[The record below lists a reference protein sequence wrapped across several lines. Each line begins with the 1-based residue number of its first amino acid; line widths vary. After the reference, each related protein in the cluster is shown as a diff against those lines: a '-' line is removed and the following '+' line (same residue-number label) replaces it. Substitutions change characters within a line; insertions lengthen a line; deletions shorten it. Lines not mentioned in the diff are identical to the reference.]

1 MKTRNKMKKL
11 EQEKFVV
18 PKTVQNVIPIKAVY
32 KDGIFLVGKNM
43 YSKTFLFTDV
53 NYYIACE
60 NEKNDLMRQYWAVIN
75 SFGNGV
81 TVKLTINNHRFDKED
96 FENQS
101 LCRIT
106 MITLMCIVR
115 NITKC
120 CLIKRQHR
128 SVLFKISI
136 LPLQ

>member
-1 MKTRNKMKKL
+1 MKTRNKMKKI
-11 EQEKFVV
+11 EQEKFVI

-81 TVKLTINNHRFDKED
+81 TVKLTINKSTICNSIGRSIKK
-96 FENQS
+96 
-101 LCRIT
+101 L
-106 MITLMCIVR
+106 TLDI
-115 NITKC
+115 N
-120 CLIKRQHR
+120 L
-128 SVLFKISI
+128 L
-136 LPLQ
+136 